1 MRVFA
6 IHALGFGGFAERVV
20 ATLAAK
26 KDQKSVLAGDWVSLM
41 VLVECGGSE
50 GVIVLRLHLA
60 SSCVWLSAPKL
71 PDQK

>member
-26 KDQKSVLAGDWVSLM
+26 RVVTTLAGGI
-41 VLVECGGSE
+41 GG
-50 GVIVLRLHLA
+50 IA
-60 SSCVWLSAPKL
+60 
-71 PDQK
+71 